1 MKSIAKTLSALP
13 RWAAWGAL
21 MFGATLAQAAK
32 VNDLAGGPAVRQLNL
47 HPPVTQIA
55 KSIDELHWMIMIIST
70 LLFLIVCAAM
80 VFSIVVHR
88 KSRGAKPAQFSE
100 SIPVEVTWTLV
111 PFLIVVLMAMPA
123 TKTIVAQKDT
133 TNSDITIKATG
144 YQWKW
149 GYDYLTGEGAGISFL
164 SALDTKQRELSSAGT
179 PEGDD
184 YLFKV
189 DNPLVLPVDKKI
201 RVITTANDVIHSW
214 FVPSFGVKQDAIP
227 GLVRDT
233 WFRVEKVG
241 DYYGS
246 CAELCGK
253 EHAYMPIH
261 VKILSQEDYSDWV
274 KEQQGKQESAQADP
288 DKTWTLAE
296 LTEHGKDVYAA
307 NCAACHQA
315 NGEGSGAVKPLDG
328 SKIVQGAPAEQ
339 MHVVLEGRGNGAMPA
354 WTQLSDQD
362 LAAVV
367 TYTKNSWSNDTGQVV
382 QPSEFKAARDGHF
395 PRDSD
400 SANAG
405 ADHDGAS
412 TAADASAGS
421 AADAKIS

>member
-13 RWAAWGAL
+13 RWAAVSAAVW
-21 MFGATLAQAAK
+21 GATLAQAAK
-32 VNDLAGGPAVRQLNL
+32 VNDLAGGPAVNQLNL

-70 LLFLIVCAAM
+70 LLFVIVCAAM
-80 VFSIVVHR
+80 VFAMVFHR
-88 KSRGAKPAQFSE
+88 KSRGATPAKFSE

-164 SALDTKQRELSSAGT
+164 SALDPAQREMSDAGK

-261 VKILSQEDYSDWV
+261 VKILSQEDYAEWV
-274 KEQQGKQESAQADP
+274 QKQQDDQKDAKADA
-288 DKTWTLAE
+288 DKTWSKDE
-296 LTEHGKDVYAA
+296 LVARGKDVYAT

-315 NGEGSGAVKPLDG
+315 DGTGGGDVKALDG
-328 SKIVQGAPAEQ
+328 SQIVQGPPAEQ
-339 MHVVLEGRGNGAMPA
+339 MHVVLEGRGDGAMPA
-354 WTQLSDQD
+354 WTQLSDVD

-367 TYTKNSWSNDTGQVV
+367 TYTKNSWGNDTDQIV
-382 QPSEFKAARDGHF
+382 QPSEFKAARGGDF
-395 PRDSD
+395 PSD
-400 SANAG
+400 SE
-405 ADHDGAS
+405 S
-412 TAADASAGS
+412 ADAGEQQQDKAAAAGS
-421 AADAKIS
+421 ASDARIS